1 MKKLILIFS
10 LFISSLGIAQQ
21 EVKIDIADALV
32 IRSLEFSYENY
43 MNAESSLGVS
53 VLFNLEDQAVDF
65 RYNENTMITPYFRN
79 YFTLDAQWN
88 IFGEAFLSVNS
99 GKIRV
104 ETANANPNESLYKKY
119 MTKGADYNP
128 QKASLFAE
136 TIFTPMGRPAMRQRL
151 LDQQYSK
158 KDYAGFIDNPSG
170 FDFSIFQQ

>member
-65 RYNENTMITPYFRN
+65 
-79 YFTLDAQWN
+79 
-88 IFGEAFLSVNS
+88 
-99 GKIRV
+99 
-104 ETANANPNESLYKKY
+104 
-119 MTKGADYNP
+119 
-128 QKASLFAE
+128 
-136 TIFTPMGRPAMRQRL
+136 
-151 LDQQYSK
+151 
-158 KDYAGFIDNPSG
+158 
-170 FDFSIFQQ
+170 